1 MSKKLIAAAL
11 IAAASSTSA
20 VAGVIASNT
29 TAVTTT
35 AQSYSHAFTLSGPAQ
50 SNVIVSIT
58 AKGDYGFNFA
68 GFNEYLDFFLDDVKL
83 AHWSSSSAGPTSV
96 VTNVANYDYTI
107 SGTIALTAAQWTQF
121 AADNV
126 LKVRWQNTSDVNAY
140 ADGGADFVSFTVE
153 GRNAAA
159 AAVPEP
165 TSLALFGLGL
175 AGFGLARRRKA

>member
-20 VAGVIASNT
+20 FAGVIASNT
-29 TAVTTT
+29 TVVNTTE
-35 AQSYSHAFTLSGPAQ
+35 QGYSHAFTLSGPAQ
-50 SNVIVSIT
+50 SDVIVSIT
-58 AKGDYGFNFA
+58 AKGDYGFNFD

-83 AHWSSSSAGPTSV
+83 AHWSSSNGGPASV
-96 VTNVANYDYTI
+96 VTNEENYDYTI

-121 AADNV
+121 SADNI

-140 ADGGADFVSFTVE
+140 AVDGADFVSFTVE

-159 AAVPEP
+159 AVPEP
-165 TSLALFGLGL
+165 VSLALFGLGL
-175 AGFGLARRRKA
+175 AAFGLVRRRKA